1 MKPQRLR
8 EHRGCT
14 EIAGL
19 KGQGHALDRSRRQR
33 RLDRLVRACRAFGRF
48 RWCSPLA
55 GNFQPC
61 NNASLIM
68 GEKDFQ
74 DLKVLLVE
82 DFEDTRLFMRL
93 ELEEQGFIVFEAEN
107 GQVAVESA
115 IRENP
120 DVILMDLTLPL
131 MDGFAATKLIRQNEQ
146 LKNVPI
152 IAVTAHQESDF
163 RNDAKASGFDA
174 YVTKPID
181 VNWLKELI
189 KELATDLR
197 G

>member
-1 MKPQRLR
+1 MSERDQK
-8 EHRGCT
+8 
-14 EIAGL
+14 
-19 KGQGHALDRSRRQR
+19 
-33 RLDRLVRACRAFGRF
+33 
-48 RWCSPLA
+48 
-55 GNFQPC
+55 
-61 NNASLIM
+61 
-68 GEKDFQ
+68 

-93 ELEEQGFIVFEAEN
+93 ELEDQGFIVFEAEN
-107 GQVAVESA
+107 GQVAVETA

-131 MDGFAATKLIRQNEQ
+131 MDGFEATKLIRQNEA

-152 IAVTAHQESDF
+152 IAVTAHQEDDF

-189 KELATDLR
+189 AGLLI
-197 G
+197 

>member
-1 MKPQRLR
+1 MPERDQK
-8 EHRGCT
+8 
-14 EIAGL
+14 
-19 KGQGHALDRSRRQR
+19 
-33 RLDRLVRACRAFGRF
+33 
-48 RWCSPLA
+48 
-55 GNFQPC
+55 
-61 NNASLIM
+61 
-68 GEKDFQ
+68 

-107 GQVAVESA
+107 GQAAVETA
-115 IRENP
+115 VRENP

-131 MDGFAATKLIRQNEQ
+131 MDGFEATKLIRRNEN

-152 IAVTAHQESDF
+152 IAVTAHQEDDF
-163 RNDAKASGFDA
+163 RSDAKASGFDA

-189 KELATDLR
+189 AGFLI
-197 G
+197 